1 MRLLQYI
8 KAENAGSGI
17 ELFSL
22 EIVEAATCLYSF
34 VSCGSSKTGI
44 KWWMKLKHS
53 TVKVVQSYQGPNNE
67 KGKFIGSKLGKGL
80 MLTLSLMNA
89 SIRTCRYTAP
99 YIVFKHFLLCQQCC
113 GRNLCF
119 NAQCYTKELTICWL
133 SSKLTTW
140 ILKFI
145 YNKFL
150 HYLCP
155 YVNLCNPKLMIQMHG
170 SESNLTKLAKD
181 QLS

>member
-1 MRLLQYI
+1 MGPHVHACIAFLPPFRCLRANSVERMSVVLNEIEMMIEVWSMDY
-8 KAENAGSGI
+8 GS
-17 ELFSL
+17 
-22 EIVEAATCLYSF
+22 T
-34 VSCGSSKTGI
+34 
-44 KWWMKLKHS
+44 
-53 TVKVVQSYQGPNNE
+53 

-80 MLTLSLMNA
+80 VLTLSFMNA

-133 SSKLTTW
+133 SSKLTMW

-155 YVNLCNPKLMIQMHG
+155 YYVNLCNPKLMIQMLG